1 MPTLLLDDFILIIFV
16 AKNAYIAF
24 VYKSNIS
31 PCVWILLAKEPQL
44 YLAKIFA
51 PKCYF
56 GNDVSFPM
64 TSPDLPLQLK

>member
-44 YLAKIFA
+44 YLAESLI
-51 PKCYF
+51 C
-56 GNDVSFPM
+56 
-64 TSPDLPLQLK
+64 